1 MLDIKTYCK
10 MLGAALFSAV
20 LVFGVNGSYIKN
32 TQVAA
37 TVLQEEIQ
45 SDLAAQ
51 NEDVATNSIL
61 EAAEASEETA
71 KAVEPTLIEYTVKTS
86 DTVEGIA
93 NTYGIK
99 PSTITASNNLSA
111 NSALSEGQKLTFPS
125 VDGIVYKIKG
135 GETLWDLSNLYKVS
149 SEEIIAAN
157 KLENPD
163 KLKLDQTIIIPKAEK
178 FLALE
183 ATTSSSSKTSSSTK
197 KSTTSKTTTVAL
209 NRGARPASGSISSNF
224 GERWGRDH
232 NGVDIAS
239 PTGTNIYAYQS
250 GKVTFSGWKNGYGNV
265 VIISHGNGMET
276 YYGHCSKLLVKAGQS
291 VEKGQHIA
299 EVGSTGRSTGP
310 HLHFEVRK
318 GGTPINPMPYLR

>member
-1 MLDIKTYCK
+1 MLDIKSYYK

-20 LVFGVNGSYIKN
+20 LVYGVNGSYINN

-37 TVLQEEIQ
+37 TIAQEEVQGDI
-45 SDLAAQ
+45 AAQ
-51 NEDVATNSIL
+51 NEDVALSSIL
-61 EAAEASEETA
+61 DEAAEAA
-71 KAVEPTLIEYTVKTS
+71 KLQEPTIIEYTVKTS
-86 DTVEGIA
+86 DTIEGIA
-93 NTYGIK
+93 TTYGIK

-111 NSALSEGQKLTFPS
+111 NTALSEGQKLTFPS
-125 VDGIVYKIKG
+125 VDGVIYKIKG
-135 GETLWDLSNLYKVS
+135 GETLWDLSLLYKIS
-149 SEEIIAAN
+149 SEAIIAVN

-163 KLKLDQTIIIPKAEK
+163 KLKLDQAIIIPNAEK

-183 ATTSSSSKTSSSTK
+183 ASTSSSSNTSSSTK
-197 KSTTSKTTTVAL
+197 KTTASKTTVAI
-209 NRGARPASGSISSNF
+209 NRGAKPASGSITSKF

-232 NGVDIAS
+232 NGIDIAAS
-239 PTGTNIYAYQS
+239 TGTNIYAYQS

-265 VIISHGNGMET
+265 VIISHGSGLQT
-276 YYGHCSKLLVKAGQS
+276 YYGHCSKLLVKTGQS

-318 GGTPINPMPYLR
+318 NGTPVNPAPYLK